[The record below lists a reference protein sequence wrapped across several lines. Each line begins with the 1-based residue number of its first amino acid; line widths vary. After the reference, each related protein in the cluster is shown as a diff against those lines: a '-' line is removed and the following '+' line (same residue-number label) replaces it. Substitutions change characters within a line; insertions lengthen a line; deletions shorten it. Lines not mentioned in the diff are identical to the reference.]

1 MEKLHFWHLQHW
13 HEKTMEILSLCKKTP
28 TLSISDRWT
37 VTLHFCHAFLPAC
50 VYISSK
56 NNFPFVM
63 LLSGSLLFRLLSTWR
78 CPHRPRR
85 PNKLWPNTGTPCR
98 ALYRQELERISWWV
112 TELCFCWLC
121 LLLCCLLMTLF
132 LCLFRYWFVHYH
144 VVSPVAAAILVAVLW
159 TNHLCS
165 VRWQTTNKSPE
176 SPPTP
181 IIISLDHW

>member
-37 VTLHFCHAFLPAC
+37 VTFHFCHAFLPAC

-98 ALYRQELERISWWV
+98 APVQAGAGENFMVGNRA
-112 TELCFCWLC
+112 
-121 LLLCCLLMTLF
+121 LLLLTVSASVLF
-132 LCLFRYWFVHYH
+132 AYDFV
-144 VVSPVAAAILVAVLW
+144 SMSISVLI
-159 TNHLCS
+159 CS
-165 VRWQTTNKSPE
+165 LPRGFPSGSRDIE
-176 SPPTP
+176 
-181 IIISLDHW
+181 